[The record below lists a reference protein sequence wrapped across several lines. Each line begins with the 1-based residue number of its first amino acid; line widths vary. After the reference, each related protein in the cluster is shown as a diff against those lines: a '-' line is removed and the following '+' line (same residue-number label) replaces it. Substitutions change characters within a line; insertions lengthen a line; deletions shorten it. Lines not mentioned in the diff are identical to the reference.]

1 MRKQLTITIVL
12 CILLT
17 SLALI
22 IANGAIASADSVT
35 LRGDANGDGIV
46 RIDDAVIIERQ
57 ILGLMPRTPG
67 ADANLDGLVRMDDV
81 ITVYRIILGIDRTV
95 IK

>member
-1 MRKQLTITIVL
+1 M
-12 CILLT
+12 
-17 SLALI
+17 
-22 IANGAIASADSVT
+22 
-35 LRGDANGDGIV
+35 

-81 ITVYRIILGIDRTV
+81 TTVYRIILGIDRTV
-95 IK
+95 KIW